1 MSSPEQKRKNSN
13 SMWDTKLIA
22 SDLEQSSSG
31 PPHTK
36 DSKTLQIKERGG
48 KQNGDGKGADANY
61 SPSDFVIKILLDEF
75 KTQTRKKIDEIMKFG
90 IVSIKWLI

>member
-22 SDLEQSSSG
+22 SDLEQSLPG

-36 DSKTLQIKERGG
+36 DSKALQIKERSG
-48 KQNGDGKGADANY
+48 KQNGDSKGADANY

-75 KTQTRKKIDEIMKFG
+75 KTQTRKKIEEIMKFG
-90 IVSIKWLI
+90 IVSIR